1 VDKGGN
7 IVIIDQGDSSLDVFP
22 PGQTSPSKA
31 VALGGSPFEMSMN
44 KAEKQVYVS
53 NDIGTPFE
61 IQVVDYAKLKTV
73 NAKIDPTLGDWPLA
87 VAPDN
92 LP

>member
-1 VDKGGN
+1 MDKGGN

-22 PGQTSPSKA
+22 PGQTSPSKT
-31 VALGGSPFEMSMN
+31 VALGG
-44 KAEKQVYVS
+44 